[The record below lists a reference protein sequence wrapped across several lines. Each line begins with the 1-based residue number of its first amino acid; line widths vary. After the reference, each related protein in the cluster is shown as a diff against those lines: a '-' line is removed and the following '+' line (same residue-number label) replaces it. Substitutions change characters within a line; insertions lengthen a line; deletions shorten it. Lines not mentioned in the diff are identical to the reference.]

1 MVLAGLVTVV
11 AMVVAPSVRPASAEQ
26 TAGLEGVPRLKHV
39 FTIVLENEDFN
50 ASWGPASPAR
60 YLNSLVPQ
68 GAFASQYYGTSHVSA
83 GNYMAMTSAQTPTP
97 LFQSDCL
104 NWGACETFEK
114 ALPDGGRSVA
124 DQLEE
129 QGLSWLGSMDSMSRP
144 CQHPAATDP
153 VDTNQMGYATRHNPF
168 VYYPPIV
175 ENQARCDAHVRP
187 YTELPQVLAGPADAV
202 PNYVFITPDTC
213 NDGHD
218 APCADGRPGGLVS
231 ADVWLQANVPL
242 ILNSPAFADRGALV
256 ITFDEAAPQD
266 DSSGCCASGVPP
278 IGVNGGGR
286 IGALV
291 LSPLVK
297 PGTTSATKYDHAS
310 LLRTF
315 EDGFGI
321 AEHLNNAGSTL
332 ERPMADL
339 FNVHK

>member
-11 AMVVAPSVRPASAEQ
+11 AMVVAPGVRTASAKQ
-26 TAGLEGVPRLKHV
+26 TTGLEDVPRLKHV
-39 FTIVLENEDFN
+39 FTIVLENEDFS
-50 ASWGPASPAR
+50 ASWGPASPAT

-83 GNYMAMTSAQTPTP
+83 DNYMAMTSAQTPTP

-104 NWGACETFEK
+104 NWAACETFEK

-129 QGLSWLGSMDSMSRP
+129 QGLTWLGSMDSMSRP

-153 VDTNQMGYATRHNPF
+153 VDPNQTGYATRHNAS

-187 YTELPQVLAGPADAV
+187 YTELPPVLAGLADAV

-231 ADVWLQANVPL
+231 ADAWLQANVPL
-242 ILNSPAFADRGALV
+242 MLQSAAYRDRGALF
-256 ITFDEAAPQD
+256 ITFDEASNQ
-266 DSSGCCASGVPP
+266 
-278 IGVNGGGR
+278 
-286 IGALV
+286 
-291 LSPLVK
+291 
-297 PGTTSATKYDHAS
+297 
-310 LLRTF
+310 
-315 EDGFGI
+315 
-321 AEHLNNAGSTL
+321 
-332 ERPMADL
+332 
-339 FNVHK
+339 

>member
-11 AMVVAPSVRPASAEQ
+11 AMVVAPGVRPASAKQ
-26 TAGLEGVPRLKHV
+26 TAGLEEVPRLKHV
-39 FTIVLENEDFN
+39 FTIVLENEDFS
-50 ASWGPASPAR
+50 ASWGPTSPAT
-60 YLNSLVPQ
+60 YLNSLAPQ
-68 GAFASQYYGTSHVSA
+68 GAFASQYYGTSHASND
-83 GNYMAMTSAQTPTP
+83 NYIAMTSAQTPTP
-97 LFQSDCL
+97 LFQGDCL
-104 NWGACETFEK
+104 NWLSCETFEK

-129 QGLSWLGSMDSMSRP
+129 QGLTWLASMDSMSVP
-144 CQHPAATDP
+144 CQHGAATDV
-153 VDTNQMGYATRHNPF
+153 VDPYQTGYATRHNPF

-187 YTELPQVLAGPADAV
+187 YTEFPGVLAGPADGV

-218 APCADGRPGGLVS
+218 APCANGRPGGLVS
-231 ADVWLQANVPL
+231 ADAWLQANVPA

-256 ITFDEAAPQD
+256 ITFDESGFD
-266 DSSGCCASGVPP
+266 DFSGCCASGTPP
-278 IGVNGGGR
+278 VGVNGGGR

-297 PGTTSATKYDHAS
+297 PGTTSTTKYDHAS
-310 LLRTF
+310 LLRTV

-321 AEHLNNAGSTL
+321 AEHLNNASSPL
-332 ERPMADL
+332 EHPMADL